1 MTPLA
6 PTPLTTESCLESQCG
21 SDQPRSPSVSG
32 PRAQGRGYPCCP
44 WSSSWRHSSLPHPH
58 PTPSDNQPLV
68 LLCCAFLPPCPPLL
82 PPEALTARLGSAGRL
97 LTVQKGGLRA
107 EGLVGDGTHS
117 HCPGLR
123 ALGVHPG
130 PWPPGSG
137 DEGALRGGHRGPGE
151 RGPGRSWERD
161 KRRCHSACHSDLG
174 EAVLSLRF
182 SRVLFVIRG

>member
-1 MTPLA
+1 MLSLEQQLETFKAPSSFTP
-6 PTPLTTESCLESQCG
+6 
-21 SDQPRSPSVSG
+21 
-32 PRAQGRGYPCCP
+32 
-44 WSSSWRHSSLPHPH
+44 
-58 PTPSDNQPLV
+58 PSDNQPFV
-68 LLCCAFLPPCPPLL
+68 LLCCAFLPPSPPLL

-97 LTVQKGGLRA
+97 LMMQKGGLLA

-161 KRRCHSACHSDLG
+161 KRRCHRACHSDLG

-182 SRVLFVIRG
+182 SCVLFVIRE

>member
-1 MTPLA
+1 MTYIYDS
-6 PTPLTTESCLESQCG
+6 SCSNTIDWNLSAVWT
-21 SDQPRSPSVSG
+21 SPRSPSVSG
-32 PRAQGRGYPCCP
+32 PPARGRGVPLLSLEQQLETFKAP
-44 WSSSWRHSSLPHPH
+44 SSFTP
-58 PTPSDNQPLV
+58 PSDNQPFV
-68 LLCCAFLPPCPPLL
+68 LLCCAFLPPSPPLL
-82 PPEALTARLGSAGRL
+82 PPEALTAPLGSAGRL
-97 LTVQKGGLRA
+97 LMMQKGGLLA

-161 KRRCHSACHSDLG
+161 KRRCHRACHSDLG

-182 SRVLFVIRG
+182 SCVLFVIRE